1 MLIYLIF
8 VKDISISYHV
18 GIIFS
23 LKGVKL
29 GSDGWITYKN
39 LLQKFS
45 F

>member
-29 GSDGWITYKN
+29 GSDGCITTKSYYQN
-39 LLQKFS
+39 FS